1 MGSSTGTDAD
11 MISKENAGIPTGLL
25 SIPLRYMHTPVET
38 VDLRDIAQVGAL
50 MAAYITEKGGRL

>member
-11 MISKENAGIPTGLL
+11 MISKENSGIPTGLL
-25 SIPLRYMHTPVET
+25 SIPLRYMHTPVEA